1 MINVRGTLRG
11 GSGEVNINMGPLV
24 DMVFLL
30 LIFFVVT
37 TSFVK
42 ESGIDVQRSTAATAE
57 VKERGNILLGVSAE
71 GHIYLEGKR
80 IDVRSVR
87 AHVERA
93 LAEDPESGVVI
104 VADRNSVTGVVVQA
118 MDQCRLAGA
127 ANVSLAA
134 RQEGA
139 EGAGAE

>member
-1 MINVRGTLRG
+1 MINVRSTLRG
-11 GSGEVNINMGPLV
+11 GGSEVNINMGPLV

-42 ESGIDVQRSTAATAE
+42 ETGIDVHRSTAATAE
-57 VKERGNILLGVSAE
+57 MKERGNIMLAISAD
-71 GHIYLEGKR
+71 GQVYMEGKR

-87 AHVERA
+87 ALVERA

-104 VADRNSVTGVVVQA
+104 VADKDSNTGTVVQA
-118 MDQCRLAGA
+118 MDQCRMAGA
-127 ANVSLAA
+127 MNVSLAA
-134 RQEGA
+134 KRETG
-139 EGAGAE
+139 E

>member
-1 MINVRGTLRG
+1 MIDVRRTLRG
-11 GSGEVNINMGPLV
+11 SDQVQINMGPLI

-57 VKERGNILLGVSAE
+57 VKERGNIMISVTAAGEVYYA
-71 GHIYLEGKR
+71 GKR
-80 IDVRSVR
+80 VDVRSLR
-87 AHVERA
+87 GLVERA
-93 LAEDPESGVVI
+93 LAEDPESGVVV
-104 VADRNSVTGVVVQA
+104 VADRDSATGEVVKV

-127 ANVSLAA
+127 QSVSLAA
-134 RQEGA
+134 RRET
-139 EGAGAE
+139 E

>member
-1 MINVRGTLRG
+1 MINVRNTLRG
-11 GSGEVNINMGPLV
+11 GGSEVNINMGPLV

-42 ESGIDVQRSTAATAE
+42 ETGIDVQRSVAATAE
-57 VKERGNILLGVSAE
+57 RKERGNIMLGISAE
-71 GHIYLEGKR
+71 GQIYMEDKR

-87 AHVERA
+87 ALIERA

-104 VADRNSVTGVVVQA
+104 VADKDSNTGIVVQA
-118 MDQCRLAGA
+118 MDQCRMAGA
-127 ANVSLAA
+127 MNVSLAA
-134 RQEGA
+134 KREIDQ
-139 EGAGAE
+139 

>member
-1 MINVRGTLRG
+1 MINVRSTLRG
-11 GSGEVNINMGPLV
+11 GGSEVNINMGPLV

-42 ESGIDVQRSTAATAE
+42 ETGIDVQRSTAATAE
-57 VKERGNILLGVSAE
+57 MKERGNIMLGISAD
-71 GHIYLEGKR
+71 GQIYMEDKR

-87 AHVERA
+87 ALIERA

-104 VADRNSVTGVVVQA
+104 VADKDSNTGIVVQA

-127 ANVSLAA
+127 VNVSLAA
-134 RQEGA
+134 KRDLGE
-139 EGAGAE
+139 

>member
-1 MINVRGTLRG
+1 MISVRRTIRG
-11 GSGEVNINMGPLV
+11 GSGSVDVNMSPLI

-57 VKERGNILLGVSAE
+57 VKDKASIMIAIDSE
-71 GHIYLEGKR
+71 GDVWMEGKR
-80 IDVRSVR
+80 VDVRSVR
-87 AHVERA
+87 GLVERA
-93 LAEDPESGVVI
+93 LAEDVDAGVVV
-104 VADRNSVTGVVVQA
+104 VADRDSRTGDAVMV

-127 ANVSLAA
+127 SNVALAA
-134 RQEGA
+134 QREG
-139 EGAGAE
+139 GQP

>member
-1 MINVRGTLRG
+1 MINVRNSLRG
-11 GSGEVNINMGPLV
+11 GSSEVNINMGPLV

-42 ESGIDVQRSTAATAE
+42 ETGIDVQRSTAATAE
-57 VKERGNILLGVSAE
+57 RKDRGNIMLGVSAD
-71 GHIYLEGKR
+71 GLIYMEGKR

-87 AHVERA
+87 ALVERA

-104 VADRNSVTGVVVQA
+104 VADKDSNTGTVVQA

-127 ANVSLAA
+127 TNVSLAA
-134 RQEGA
+134 RQD
-139 EGAGAE
+139 AGE

>member
-1 MINVRGTLRG
+1 MINVRNTLRG
-11 GSGEVNINMGPLV
+11 GGSEVNINMGPLV

-42 ESGIDVQRSTAATAE
+42 ETGIDVHRSTAATAE
-57 VKERGNILLGVSAE
+57 MKERGNIMLGISAD
-71 GHIYLEGKR
+71 GQVHMEGKR

-87 AHVERA
+87 ALIERA

-104 VADRNSVTGVVVQA
+104 VADKDSNTGTVVQA

-127 ANVSLAA
+127 MNVSLAA
-134 RQEGA
+134 KRDTGE
-139 EGAGAE
+139 

>member
-1 MINVRGTLRG
+1 MINVRQSLRG
-11 GSGEVNINMGPLV
+11 GEKGVDINMGPLV

-42 ESGIDVQRSTAATAE
+42 ETGIDVNRSTAATAE
-57 VKERGNILLGVSAE
+57 VKDQGNIMIGVNAE
-71 GHIYLEGKR
+71 GDVYFEGKR

-87 AHVERA
+87 ALIERA

-104 VADRNSVTGVVVQA
+104 VADKESQTGAVVQT

-134 RQEGA
+134 RRETG
-139 EGAGAE
+139 E

>member
-1 MINVRGTLRG
+1 MINVRRNLRG
-11 GSGEVNINMGPLV
+11 GAGRVDINMGPLI

-42 ESGIDVQRSTAATAE
+42 ETG
-57 VKERGNILLGVSAE
+57 
-71 GHIYLEGKR
+71 

-93 LAEDPESGVVI
+93 LAEDPESAVVV
-104 VADRNSVTGVVVQA
+104 VADRGSLTGIVVQA

-127 ANVSLAA
+127 HQVSLAA
-134 RQEGA
+134 AREG
-139 EGAGAE
+139 GP

>member
-1 MINVRGTLRG
+1 MINVRNTLRG
-11 GSGEVNINMGPLV
+11 GGSEVNINMGPLV

-42 ESGIDVQRSTAATAE
+42 ETGIDVNRSTAATAE
-57 VKERGNILLGVSAE
+57 RKERGNIMLGISAD
-71 GHIYLEGKR
+71 GQVYMEGKR

-87 AHVERA
+87 ALVERA

-104 VADRNSVTGVVVQA
+104 VADKDSNTGIVVQA

-127 ANVSLAA
+127 SNVSLAA
-134 RQEGA
+134 GLV
-139 EGAGAE
+139 AGE